1 MRHFILFQGYY
12 FNTAI
17 TSALTEVWN
26 PACSTIHL
34 LIYPKT
40 ATQSCPFETL
50 QDYLWDA
57 ALCCNTGYRQ
67 TACVLLDVISE
78 NNDNY
83 LATCICEVFQML
95 PYAPLHLYIFPS
107 YFLLGGGA
115 DWVVFIRRG
124 SITMVHISLIRS
136 VTFVSVWT
144 KKKNHEGAS
153 LKMLTIWSTT
163 SYILSWLRFKNASV
177 SKSKGSIWNFLW
189 HSMIQ

>member
-26 PACSTIHL
+26 PACTTIHL

-83 LATCICEVFQML
+83 LAMCICEVFQML

-107 YFLLGGGA
+107 YFLLGGGGQTG
-115 DWVVFIRRG
+115 WY
-124 SITMVHISLIRS
+124 SLEGAAS
-136 VTFVSVWT
+136 QWYTFPWSDRLLLYQYEL
-144 KKKNHEGAS
+144 KKKTMKVLH
-153 LKMLTIWSTT
+153 LKCWPYGLQLLIS
-163 SYILSWLRFKNASV
+163 
-177 SKSKGSIWNFLW
+177 
-189 HSMIQ
+189 